1 MKDKRFEKR
10 KEQLIKAIEENP
22 KDIENHLILAKFY
35 FVNECY
41 PETIEVYKKLLQY
54 YPKDISILYNLAIV
68 YQANKQNNEAKQAY
82 LSILKINPVNKDAQT
97 ALTKLTTFK

>member
-1 MKDKRFEKR
+1 MRDKRFEKR
-10 KEQLIKAIEENP
+10 RQQLLKAIEENP

-54 YPKDISILYNLAIV
+54 YPKNIEVLYNLAVV
-68 YQANKQNNEAKQAY
+68 YEANKQIKEAKEVY
-82 LSILKINPVNKDAQT
+82 LKILKIDPANKEAQER
-97 ALTKLTTFK
+97 LVKLATFK